1 MNDRQ
6 PQSPDRSL
14 MVPATTLPVPRQS
27 FDAKKQQLIKDT
39 IAKGADDNELA
50 LFVEV
55 CKRTGLD
62 PFARQ
67 IYAIKRYDS
76 RAQREV
82 MAIQMS
88 IDGFRLIAERSG
100 RYQGQIGPFWCGDDM
115 DWREVW
121 TEDELPTAAKVGVIR
136 ADFAQPLWAV
146 ARFKSYA
153 QYVKGGDLT
162 AMWRRMPDLMIA
174 KCAEALAL
182 RRAFPNE
189 LSGLYVEE
197 EMDQADMVEGEAK
210 LVAPAVPA
218 EAPAKPARRTR
229 AKPAAA
235 QPAPEQPSP
244 ETRTAEQPAPPTSAA
259 NTTEQ
264 PAAAPSPEPST
275 EEAKGESPAGMKKVD
290 QPTMGNIRSLLAGF
304 GGNEERVTLVLG
316 LEPAAISADSLGNAN
331 VSLGSLTQE
340 QGEKLADELSKRAK
354 AAAAAKS

>member
-1 MNDRQ
+1 
-6 PQSPDRSL
+6 
-14 MVPATTLPVPRQS
+14 V
-27 FDAKKQQLIKDT
+27 QLIKDT
-39 IAKGADDNELA
+39 IAREADDNELA
-50 LFVEV
+50 LFIEV

-67 IYAIKRYDS
+67 IYAIKRWDQ
-76 RAQREV
+76 RADRKV

-121 TEDELPTAAKVGVIR
+121 TEDENPTAAKVGVIR
-136 ADFAQPLWAV
+136 ADFSQPLWAV

-153 QYVKGGDLT
+153 QYGKQGLT
-162 AMWRRMPDLMIA
+162 AMWGRMPDLMIA

-197 EMDQADMVEGEAK
+197 EMDQADVEGTGQ
-210 LVAPAVPA
+210 LVAPAVPV
-218 EAPAKPARRTR
+218 EAPAKPAPRRTR
-229 AKPAAA
+229 AKAAPPPAVEQAA
-235 QPAPEQPSP
+235 RTGEAPFAPTPPAP
-244 ETRTAEQPAPPTSAA
+244 APAPAPAPQA
-259 NTTEQ
+259 EAPTTEDQQ
-264 PAAAPSPEPST
+264 PQPE
-275 EEAKGESPAGMKKVD
+275 APAGMAKVD

-304 GGNEERVTLVLG
+304 GGNDERVALIQG
-316 LEPAAISADSLGNAN
+316 LEPAAISADSLGNMT

-340 QGEKLADELSKRAK
+340 QGDKLVDELSTRAR
-354 AAAAAKS
+354 AAAAAKT